1 MAGLDTRSTTR
12 RVRELPATE
21 RPRERLAAYGP
32 ATLSA
37 TELLS
42 LVWGSGRRGTS
53 ALELA
58 TEVLARHGGLAELS
72 RADALEISL
81 TPGIG
86 QARAAQLMAAFELG
100 RRSLGERPAGR
111 WTVRGPRDVADRLL
125 PQMSLLEREELR
137 VLLLNTKNV
146 VLRQSTVYQGNVS
159 AALVRVAELFR
170 DAVRSHA
177 AGVIVVHNHPSGDPE
192 PSPDDLHLTAEAIA
206 AGRLLD
212 IPLLDH
218 IVLAADSF
226 VSMRDRGV
234 AFDRP
239 GGRR

>member
-1 MAGLDTRSTTR
+1 MARAPVMSEKPLS
-12 RVRELPATE
+12 E
-21 RPRERLAAYGP
+21 RPRERLAAHGP

-42 LVWGSGRRGTS
+42 LVWGTGRSGTS
-53 ALELA
+53 ALDLA
-58 TEVLARHGGLAELS
+58 AGVLARHGGLVELS
-72 RADALEISL
+72 RADPLELSIS
-81 TPGIG
+81 PGIG
-86 QARAAQLMAAFELG
+86 KARAAQLVAAFELG
-100 RRSLGERPAGR
+100 RRSVAERPAGR
-111 WTVRGPRDVADRLL
+111 WTVRAPRDVADRLL
-125 PQMSLLEREELR
+125 PQMGQLEREELR

-146 VLRQSTVYQGNVS
+146 VLRQSTIYQGNVS

-170 DAVRSHA
+170 DAVRGHA

-218 IVLAADSF
+218 IVLAQDAYISL
-226 VSMRDRGV
+226 RDRGV

-239 GGRR
+239 GGGR